1 MGAFL
6 RKYATGTG
14 SNIAIPMVKAG
25 SSDYATSSDWT
36 PATGDVKV
44 SIDGGSQANITT
56 LPTYTNGDWV
66 FTFSNAELTG
76 KRISVR
82 IVDSATKAVEDSGFN
97 IETFGNASAMH
108 LIDYTDSTRFG
119 LTALPAVAFG
129 RVNGISSSIL
139 ADSTTNSSGIFSATS
154 TQYAFTALSLPAA
167 SLVSGGVKGCLFVIK
182 GGTGF
187 GQSPRVITNAT
198 YSTGV
203 VVLTFATAWTT
214 TPDSSTTWEIW
225 HTRMPSLDASLRPSV
240 LDSNGANFDATATS
254 ASPEDIA
261 ASIRAIIPTTVGNPF
276 IATKDLAAIPA
287 ASAHPIQWTVLNN
300 GAVVDL
306 TGKTVRCVFALVT
319 DAGAVDDRTDDTLAA
334 AFQYQTGGDGIVI
347 SGTSNN
353 IVTLTHSVTKTATPG
368 AYKYWLWNIT
378 DNVVLARGKAPIEAA
393 AKSA

>member
-1 MGAFL
+1 MVDSTDHVTPKTGLSPTVTLSKAGGSFASPSGAVTEIANGWYKVAGNATDTNTL
-6 RKYATGTG
+6 GALILHATGTG
-14 SNIAIPMVKAG
+14 ADPTDIYFDVIAIDPQIA
-25 SSDYATSSDWT
+25 
-36 PATGDVKV
+36 
-44 SIDGGSQANITT
+44 SI
-56 LPTYTNGDWV
+56 P
-66 FTFSNAELTG
+66 
-76 KRISVR
+76 
-82 IVDSATKAVEDSGFN
+82 
-97 IETFGNASAMH
+97 
-108 LIDYTDSTRFG
+108 
-119 LTALPAVAFG
+119 PVAFN
-129 RVNGISSSIL
+129 RVGGLGSNIL
-139 ADSTTNSSGIFSATS
+139 ADSATNSSGMFSATS
-154 TQYAFTALSLPAA
+154 TQYAFTALNMPAA

-182 GGTGF
+182 SGTGF

-300 GAVVDL
+300 GAAVDL

-347 SGTSNN
+347 SGTSSN
-353 IVTLTHSVTKTATPG
+353 IVTLTHSVTKTAEPG
-368 AYKYWLWNIT
+368 AYRYWLWNIT
-378 DNVVLARGKAPIEAA
+378 DNVVLARGRAPIEAA
-393 AKSA
+393 AKSV